1 MSKQYVTPMWSVQR
15 SGYSQRKA
23 GQKKVASKGKKQE
36 IGQFLAKKGLR

>member
-1 MSKQYVTPMWSVQR
+1 MPQIKK
-15 SGYSQRKA
+15 RKA